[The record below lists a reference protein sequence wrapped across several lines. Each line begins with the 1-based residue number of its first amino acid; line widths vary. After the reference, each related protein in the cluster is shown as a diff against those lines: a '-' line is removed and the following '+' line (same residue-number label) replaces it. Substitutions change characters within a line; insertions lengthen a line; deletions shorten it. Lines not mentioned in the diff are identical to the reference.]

1 MMPRRILSTARR
13 TAPLALGVVLL
24 AGGSASAQS
33 VPGSTTVPGPV
44 PTTAPSTTSTSLPT
58 GPGHIGDR
66 VWLDLNRDRDQD
78 ANEPGIPGVR
88 LELWT
93 GGAAVASATTDDEG
107 RYSFDHLPAG
117 TFEVRIVG
125 GLPAGVSVTSDP
137 WGIGAQSAVVVLGGA
152 SGVDAMSTDAIDF
165 GFAGPGAVCSIVW
178 TDDNG
183 DGDHDSAEST
193 VSRAGVV
200 ALGPNGIT
208 TSVVTG
214 SDGTFCVEGLP
225 LGEWRFAAMEG
236 SSTPLVVTLTAAVP
250 QVKIEGVAVQRPST
264 LAFTGGTIAG
274 MVGVGLGSI
283 TAGAGLLRR
292 RRSRA

>member
-1 MMPRRILSTARR
+1 M
-13 TAPLALGVVLL
+13 
-24 AGGSASAQS
+24 
-33 VPGSTTVPGPV
+33 
-44 PTTAPSTTSTSLPT
+44 
-58 GPGHIGDR
+58 
-66 VWLDLNRDRDQD
+66 
-78 ANEPGIPGVR
+78 
-88 LELWT
+88 
-93 GGAAVASATTDDEG
+93 
-107 RYSFDHLPAG
+107 
-117 TFEVRIVG
+117 
-125 GLPAGVSVTSDP
+125 
-137 WGIGAQSAVVVLGGA
+137 
-152 SGVDAMSTDAIDF
+152 
-165 GFAGPGAVCSIVW
+165 W

-264 LAFTGGTIAG
+264 LAFTGGTIAA